1 MQCKEYIYASI
12 RSVDLSSYAP
22 EEIIK
27 FIRKKFIKFRQVA
40 F

>member
-12 RSVDLSSYAP
+12 RGVDLSSYAP

-27 FIRKKFIKFRQVA
+27 FRQVA

>member
-12 RSVDLSSYAP
+12 RCVDLSSYAP

-27 FIRKKFIKFRQVA
+27 FRQVA